1 MDPAPQSPTEKV
13 SFVTFFLHHVPYSS
27 SFSSLYCEHG
37 TKEKAALIFF
47 FFCPIVSE
55 SDIK

>member
-37 TKEKAALIFF
+37 TKEKAALVYFF
-47 FFCPIVSE
+47 LPHSF
-55 SDIK
+55 